1 MSYHWDTLFWW
12 NTSLQNTF
20 CVIHPYAMQHKLW
33 GCTERWSFFLSKN
46 WSIHL
51 VNAPAADY
59 KTLHALKQT
68 QNKASIVCLLFPSYH
83 LDSSAVPVKKRN
95 KSGFSARWRLVL
107 TLCSRRAPDNSC
119 QHRHGQQHP
128 RCRAPPHT
136 PPLLSSSIRPGRPAS
151 AGVRSAASQLLGVT
165 RAPITPQAGRHI
177 QWISCWS
184 FARK

>member
-83 LDSSAVPVKKRN
+83 LDSSAVPVGRN
-95 KSGFSARWRLVL
+95 ATNRAFLHVGALCLPSAAAAHRTTAASTATDSNIPAAALLLTHLPFSPPASVL
-107 TLCSRRAPDNSC
+107 
-119 QHRHGQQHP
+119 GGQHP
-128 RCRAPPHT
+128 PGSAPQ
-136 PPLLSSSIRPGRPAS
+136 PPSSSGWPARPS
-151 AGVRSAASQLLGVT
+151 LLKPGD
-165 RAPITPQAGRHI
+165 
-177 QWISCWS
+177 ISS
-184 FARK
+184 G